1 LFALPVVFVSKKR
14 ILCLSNGHGE
24 DQIAARIVEALL
36 AYDVEILA
44 LPIVGEGNVYRRMG
58 IEIVVPTRTMP
69 SGGFIYMD
77 AREFF
82 KDLRGGLGKL
92 TWLQWQTIRRLAPQ
106 CDFVLAVGDI
116 VVMALAFFGSAP
128 FAFVGTAKS
137 DYYLGGKPSDYTVI
151 EKWLLTRPHCRAV
164 FPRDALT
171 AQNLQTDIPRAIYL
185 GNPMMDRLEPSP
197 NHPGALPNTTT
208 IVLLPGSRA
217 PEAYRNLGQML
228 DAVSYLPETLNEKP
242 LRFLCALAGSLS
254 DEELANCR
262 PQWHLQD
269 HTLQS
274 ENRKV
279 ELCKDSF
286 ADCIHGADL
295 AIAMAGTAAEQ
306 CVGLGMPVV
315 TMPGEG
321 PQFTYR
327 FAEAQTRLLGE
338 SIQLVTDGPQAVAQ
352 RIRDILAD
360 PQLQERIR
368 INGEARMGQPGAASR
383 IAEYLV
389 GLIDKQPK
397 P

>member
-92 TWLQWQTIRRLAPQ
+92 TWLQWQAIRRLAPQ

-137 DYYLGGKPSDYTVI
+137 DYYLGGKPSDYTVL

-171 AQNLQTDIPRAIYL
+171 AQNLKTDIPRAIYL

-197 NHPGALPNTTT
+197 NHPG
-208 IVLLPGSRA
+208 SRA

-228 DAVSYLPETLNEKP
+228 DAVSCLPETLDGKS

-254 DEELANCR
+254 DEEMANCR
-262 PQWHLQD
+262 PHWHLQD
-269 HTLQS
+269 HILQS
-274 ENRKV
+274 ENHSV
-279 ELCKDSF
+279 ELRKDSF

-338 SIQLVTDGPQAVAQ
+338 SIQLVTDGSQAVAQ
-352 RIRDILAD
+352 RIRAILAD
-360 PQLQERIR
+360 SQLQERIR
-368 INGEARMGQPGAASR
+368 INGEARMGQPGAAFR

-389 GLIDKQPK
+389 GLIDKQR
-397 P
+397 